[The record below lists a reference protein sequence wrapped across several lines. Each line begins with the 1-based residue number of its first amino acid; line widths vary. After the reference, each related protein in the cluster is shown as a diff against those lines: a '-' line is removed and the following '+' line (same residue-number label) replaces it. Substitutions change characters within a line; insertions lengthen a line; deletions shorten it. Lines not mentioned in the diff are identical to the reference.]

1 MCQQGLLCLT
11 KAPRAMETWSI
22 AGDCRRAIASQL
34 PDLSRI
40 PTPPTFIHEANPN
53 IMYFVLDSAMLE
65 ESSSTINLKE
75 RRFLCKASG
84 YPSVSYRWLKDGVP
98 LNFEELN
105 DRATSVPGEGTFILS
120 KLRLEDEGIYQC
132 IAENG
137 NGSAYDRE
145 IVLRRT
151 CKFYPSGM
159 RKIVC
164 LFVYTLF

>member
-1 MCQQGLLCLT
+1 MQT
-11 KAPRAMETWSI
+11 
-22 AGDCRRAIASQL
+22 IASQL

-151 CKFYPSGM
+151 CKFYTSGM